1 MVLSYYGVLLFV
13 IQSTVI
19 IVRKNTKSGDR
30 VVLITNYERRK
41 SKISSN
47 ERNKIYLEEQGE
59 FMVTLVLD

>member
-1 MVLSYYGVLLFV
+1 MVLSYYEVLLFV
-13 IQSTVI
+13 IQCTVI
-19 IVRKNTKSGDR
+19 IARKNTKSGDR

>member
-13 IQSTVI
+13 IQCTVI

-59 FMVTLVLD
+59 FIVTLVLD

>member
-1 MVLSYYGVLLFV
+1 MVLSCYGVLLFV
-13 IQSTVI
+13 RQCTVI
-19 IVRKNTKSGDR
+19 IVCKNTKSGAG

>member
-13 IQSTVI
+13 IQCTVI
-19 IVRKNTKSGDR
+19 FVRKNTKSGDR